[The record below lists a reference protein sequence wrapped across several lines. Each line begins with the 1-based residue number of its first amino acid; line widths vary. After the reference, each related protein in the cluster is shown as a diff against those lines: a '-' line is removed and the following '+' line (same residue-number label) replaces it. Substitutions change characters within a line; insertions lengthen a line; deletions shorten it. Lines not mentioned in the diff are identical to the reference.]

1 MNSKLADKINAN
13 NGFSFFHVD
22 AFTANVQLENCTY
35 SGKATH
41 AIRSAEGSC
50 VNVTGANNVV
60 DANIPT
66 VYYATDGDIY
76 VNGTVNK
83 NTANETGGGGTVRFQ
98 EVGTNVW
105 QTGTTRGQIIGTC
118 LSQRYGGPQYY
129 ISDGR
134 GGYDSVDH
142 FNIHGNTNMTPSFT
156 GQFGYDPR
164 SKKVKFAVG
173 NSNIN
178 DWVEFANSDALE
190 ATKTSLTN
198 LVNTTKD
205 TLTQTVNNIK
215 QQVANTINSDLVR
228 YIELQSGYRMWTNG
242 AAFAKGEKFIYE
254 GKAYQVVSN
263 NAVNVSDNNARTLSS
278 NSNIIGAV
286 INLEGNSVVQ
296 YFDRDDA
303 HLVGELVLLP
313 YIANGYV
320 LANGAEVA
328 KSRYPRLYDF
338 AENNG
343 LWTTDTNKRGLF
355 RKSGSDKFF
364 LPDYRYVYLKADVD
378 AGDIGN
384 FAASSA
390 PRITGEMAIRS
401 DGVLGIEYAS
411 GAFVKDTELTDGSA
425 QTLNL
430 RRNYGKKLKFDA
442 SRSSSVY
449 TGGSNSIHPDH
460 INLYPLIKY

>member
-1 MNSKLADKINAN
+1 
-13 NGFSFFHVD
+13 
-22 AFTANVQLENCTY
+22 
-35 SGKATH
+35 
-41 AIRSAEGSC
+41 
-50 VNVTGANNVV
+50 
-60 DANIPT
+60 
-66 VYYATDGDIY
+66 
-76 VNGTVNK
+76 
-83 NTANETGGGGTVRFQ
+83 
-98 EVGTNVW
+98 
-105 QTGTTRGQIIGTC
+105 
-118 LSQRYGGPQYY
+118 
-129 ISDGR
+129 
-134 GGYDSVDH
+134 
-142 FNIHGNTNMTPSFT
+142 MTPSFT

-190 ATKTSLTN
+190 AAKTSLTS

-242 AAFAKGEKFIYE
+242 ATFAKGEKFIYQ

-278 NSNIIGAV
+278 NSTIIGAV

-313 YIANGYV
+313 YKANGYV
-320 LANGAEVA
+320 VADGAEVA

-378 AGDIGN
+378 AGDIGK
-384 FAASSA
+384 FASSSA

-401 DGVLGIEYAS
+401 DGVLGVEYAS

-430 RRNYGKKLKFDA
+430 RRNFGKKLKFDA

-449 TGGSNSIHPDH
+449 TGGNSIHPDH

>member
-1 MNSKLADKINAN
+1 M
-13 NGFSFFHVD
+13 
-22 AFTANVQLENCTY
+22 
-35 SGKATH
+35 
-41 AIRSAEGSC
+41 
-50 VNVTGANNVV
+50 
-60 DANIPT
+60 
-66 VYYATDGDIY
+66 
-76 VNGTVNK
+76 
-83 NTANETGGGGTVRFQ
+83 
-98 EVGTNVW
+98 
-105 QTGTTRGQIIGTC
+105 
-118 LSQRYGGPQYY
+118 
-129 ISDGR
+129 
-134 GGYDSVDH
+134 DH

-178 DWVEFANSDALE
+178 DWVEFANSDTIE

-205 TLTQTVNNIK
+205 TLTQTVNNALS
-215 QQVANTINSDLVR
+215 VANTINSDLVR

-242 AAFAKGEKFIYE
+242 ATFAKGEKFIYQ

-263 NAVNVSDNNARTLSS
+263 NAVNVSDNNASTLRS

-320 LANGAEVA
+320 LADGAEVA

-343 LWTTDTNKRGLF
+343 LWTTDINKRGLF

-378 AGDIGN
+378 TNDIGK
-384 FAASSA
+384 FASSSA
-390 PRITGEMAIRS
+390 PRITGEMAIRT

-411 GAFVKDTELTDGSA
+411 GAFIKDTELTDGSA

-449 TGGSNSIHPDH
+449 TGGNSIHPDH